1 MESDGRRGNGK
12 GKKRRSRRKKKRR
25 KVMKRRVELVG
36 FNVPLNTKSVI
47 SETSLSRQS
56 ISLVVTT
63 KQQQTENSSSSSST
77 EKV

>member
-1 MESDGRRGNGK
+1 M
-12 GKKRRSRRKKKRR
+12 R
-25 KVMKRRVELVG
+25 KVMKRRVELVW